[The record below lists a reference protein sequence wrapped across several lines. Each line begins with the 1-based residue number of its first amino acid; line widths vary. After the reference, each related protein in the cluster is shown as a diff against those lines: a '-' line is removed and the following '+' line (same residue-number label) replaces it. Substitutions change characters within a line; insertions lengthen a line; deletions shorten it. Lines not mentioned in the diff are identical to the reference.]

1 MRIAD
6 NSMGT
11 GIAIER
17 EEDDSQ
23 ELNVIATRIMPEWL
37 ALFQR
42 KNRDYGSGS
51 AYELGVRGQY
61 SDIHRK
67 MIKLKR
73 AMWDGHD
80 LDFEDTDE
88 IIKDLISHLFLTLHM
103 FGLQKEAEEV
113 YVYNEDDT
121 AVDAFFRMVGGDVEN
136 ALKMSGVLQEPFK
149 TLVRERA
156 HKMLEAQ
163 QQEAMAVRIKRGE
176 DARVAMWID
185 EHESAPRDG
194 YMTADDRWDRT
205 EDRTRNGARE
215 ARRRAREADG
225 APGEA
230 TVRAMRQA
238 GAYGFADPAFA
249 DADAAQHGVG
259 ETKEQTYKRHGVP
272 SFDPTQTFKLEFNGT
287 VDPDSLRNIR
297 RIAVPVSISK
307 EEAEDA
313 YDDETPGDGC
323 DESEAK
329 QAPMRIVTETVDGV
343 TRYYHQ
349 PYEGADREPLALVP
363 KALLERAQKD
373 HYVLSKEQEAGLR
386 TLADWAN
393 RS

>member
-17 EEDDSQ
+17 EEGDSQ

-37 ALFQR
+37 ALFQQ

-103 FGLQKEAEEV
+103 FGLQREAAAA
-113 YVYNEDDT
+113 YIYTEDDA
-121 AVDAFFRMVGGDVEN
+121 AVDAFFRMVGGDAEN
-136 ALKMSGVLQEPFK
+136 ALKMSGVLTAPFK
-149 TLVRERA
+149 DLVRSRA
-156 HKMLEAQ
+156 HALLAEEQA
-163 QQEAMAVRIKRGE
+163 EHAAAIGE
-176 DARVAMWID
+176 DASDA
-185 EHESAPRDG
+185 EHA
-194 YMTADDRWDRT
+194 
-205 EDRTRNGARE
+205 RNGARE

-225 APGEA
+225 SPGRLSVAALAEK
-230 TVRAMRQA
+230 
-238 GAYGFADPAFA
+238 GLYGFRVVEA
-249 DADAAQHGVG
+249 
-259 ETKEQTYKRHGVP
+259 
-272 SFDPTQTFKLEFNGT
+272 
-287 VDPDSLRNIR
+287 
-297 RIAVPVSISK
+297 
-307 EEAEDA
+307 EEAEA
-313 YDDETPGDGC
+313 A
-323 DESEAK
+323 SEAFDVQEAIRSHK
-329 QAPMRIVTETVDGV
+329 SAPRDGYEAFATEDYMHGDYEQNGQGFSAELKVGPARIVTEQVDGII
-343 TRYYHQ
+343 RYYHE
-349 PYEGADREPLALVP
+349 PYPGADREPLALVP
-363 KALLERAQKD
+363 KALIDRAQKD
-373 HYVLSKEQEAGLR
+373 HHVLSKEQEAGLR
-386 TLADWAN
+386 TLADWAD

>member
-17 EEDDSQ
+17 EEGDSQ

-51 AYELGVRGQY
+51 AYDLGVRGQY

-103 FGLQKEAEEV
+103 FGLQREAAAA
-113 YVYNEDDT
+113 YIYTEDDA
-121 AVDAFFRMVGGDVEN
+121 AVDAFFRMVGGDAEN
-136 ALKMSGVLQEPFK
+136 ALKMSGVLTPPFK
-149 TLVRERA
+149 DLVRSRA
-156 HKMLEAQ
+156 HAMLADEQA
-163 QQEAMAVRIKRGE
+163 EHAAAIGE
-176 DARVAMWID
+176 DASEA
-185 EHESAPRDG
+185 EEA
-194 YMTADDRWDRT
+194 
-205 EDRTRNGARE
+205 RNGARE

-225 APGEA
+225 SPGRLSVAALAEK
-230 TVRAMRQA
+230 
-238 GAYGFADPAFA
+238 GLYGFR
-249 DADAAQHGVG
+249 V
-259 ETKEQTYKRHGVP
+259 
-272 SFDPTQTFKLEFNGT
+272 
-287 VDPDSLRNIR
+287 
-297 RIAVPVSISK
+297 
-307 EEAEDA
+307 EEAIRDHVSAPRDGYEAMATED
-313 YDDETPGDGC
+313 YMHGDFEQSLGV
-323 DESEAK
+323 AK
-329 QAPMRIVTETVDGV
+329 VGPARIVTEQVDGIV
-343 TRYYHQ
+343 RYYHE
-349 PYEGADREPLALVP
+349 PYPGADREPLALVP
-363 KALLERAQKD
+363 KALIERAQKD
-373 HYVLSKEQEAGLR
+373 QHVMAKEQEAGLN
-386 TLADWAN
+386 TLAAWLD